1 MSSLAA
7 LTERMVHVALRD
19 FDLVLAVVAP
29 VGTLLGLNFA
39 LRHVIDTG
47 DMSYADYLLP
57 GVIVQAMLLGAV
69 TTADRAGWERAS
81 GFAVRLRTQPISLL
95 APMAARILYCL
106 LRGLLATAAALA
118 TAYLL
123 GFRMSGGLLS
133 AAAFLI
139 VPLLLTVALSLGADA
154 TGTWV
159 GRVGAGQLLMVPQ
172 LVLILVS
179 TSLAP
184 AESFPGW
191 VQPFVTH
198 QPVSQIT
205 DTLRNLAVGQA
216 AGSEVVITVAWCVG
230 LLVAFGAIAVRMQRR
245 AR

>member
-19 FDLVLAVVAP
+19 FDLVLGVVAP

-69 TTADRAGWERAS
+69 TTADRAGWEKAS

-95 APMAARILYCL
+95 APMTARMLYCL
-106 LRGLLATAAALA
+106 LRGLLAMAAALA

-123 GFRMSGGLLS
+123 GFRMSGGLVS
-133 AAAFLI
+133 AAAFLV

-154 TGTWV
+154 TGTWI

-179 TSLAP
+179 TCLAP

-205 DTLRNLAVGQA
+205 DTLRNLAAGQA
-216 AGSEVVITVAWCVG
+216 SSAEVLITVAWCFG
-230 LLVAFGAIAVRMQRR
+230 LLAAFGTIAVRTQRR

>member
-19 FDLVLAVVAP
+19 FDLVLGVVAP

-69 TTADRAGWERAS
+69 TTADRAGWEKAS

-95 APMAARILYCL
+95 APMAARMLYCL
-106 LRGLLATAAALA
+106 LRGLLAMAAALA

-123 GFRMSGGLLS
+123 GFRMSGGLVS

-154 TGTWV
+154 TGTWI

-179 TSLAP
+179 TCLAP
-184 AESFPGW
+184 AESFPDW

-205 DTLRNLAVGQA
+205 DTLRNLATGQA
-216 AGSEVVITVAWCVG
+216 SSAEVWTTVAWCVG
-230 LLVAFGAIAVRMQRR
+230 LLAAFGTIAVRTQRR

>member
-19 FDLVLAVVAP
+19 FDLVLGVVAP

-69 TTADRAGWERAS
+69 TTADRAGWEKAS

-95 APMAARILYCL
+95 APMTARMLYCL
-106 LRGLLATAAALA
+106 LRGLLATTAALA

-123 GFRMSGGLLS
+123 GFRMSGGLVS
-133 AAAFLI
+133 AAAFLL

-154 TGTWV
+154 TGTWI

-179 TSLAP
+179 TCLAP

-205 DTLRNLAVGQA
+205 DTLRNLAAGQA
-216 AGSEVVITVAWCVG
+216 SSAEVLITVAWCFG
-230 LLVAFGAIAVRMQRR
+230 LLAALGTIAVRTQRR